1 MSVTDEVLEIL
12 ARDPQK
18 TLSGEMIAQQLQIS
32 RNAVWKAVN
41 TLKKQGFHIT
51 ASTNSG
57 YCFCDD
63 VVTRRGMQAC
73 LPDLEV
79 RILNSVSSTNSYLK
93 AEAETNREGL
103 VIVARRQTG
112 GRGRMGR
119 SFSSPPN
126 TGLYMSLFLRPA
138 MQAEEAVRITTMAA
152 VAVCRAIEAFTEQ
165 KAEIKWVNDVFLAGK
180 KVCGILTEASV
191 NVENGRIEY
200 AILGIGVNLYEP
212 EGGFA
217 AEIKGVA
224 GAVFGEKTGHY
235 ADRFACEILRQFFSF
250 YHGQPYIEEYRA
262 RSLLTG
268 REIVYSMQGEERRA
282 TVVGVDDN
290 GGLIV
295 RNTVGELSV
304 LRSGE
309 VSVRYDKGEIKNG

>member
-12 ARDPQK
+12 ARNPQK
-18 TLSGEMIAQQLQIS
+18 SLSGEMIAQHLQIS

-41 TLKKQGFHIT
+41 NLKKQGFHIT

-63 VVTRRGMQAC
+63 VVTRQGMQAC
-73 LPDLEV
+73 LPDLEI
-79 RILNSVSSTNSYLK
+79 RILNSVISTNSYLK

-103 VIVARRQTG
+103 VVIARRQTG

-126 TGLYMSLFLRPA
+126 TGLYMSLFLKPA

-152 VAVCRAIEAFTEQ
+152 VAVCRAIEAFTDQ

-191 NVENGRIEY
+191 NVENGRMEY

-212 EGGFA
+212 EEGFA
-217 AEIKGVA
+217 AEIKSVA
-224 GAVFGEKTGHY
+224 GAVFGQKAGYY
-235 ADRFACEILRQFFSF
+235 AERFACELLRQFFLF
-250 YHGQPYIEEYRA
+250 YHGEPYIEEYRA

-268 REIVYSMQGEERRA
+268 REILYTVQGKEMRA
-282 TVVGVDDN
+282 TVVGIDDN
-290 GGLIV
+290 CGLIV
-295 RNTVGELSV
+295 KNIAGEIAV

-309 VSVRYDKGEIKNG
+309 VSVRYDKDEIKNG